1 MRRTRRLARGK
12 KTKGTKR
19 RSRCVSSKRRGGM
32 RPTGHGSPKNTPRKG
47 PILGLPRRTKAI
59 NQRHTKPTNTTNPT
73 NPVRP
78 SDLRPLSQ
86 HSPPA
91 PKEPSPS
98 AVPLVPLPS
107 LSASPESPLD
117 LSKKLK
123 HNKGKLLVRRLHS
136 RLTESDKRKADAL
149 NKTHGLKKLLGIN

>member
-1 MRRTRRLARGK
+1 MRRTRRLARGR

-19 RSRCVSSKRRGGM
+19 RSRCVSSKRRGGTIS
-32 RPTGHGSPKNTPRKG
+32 RPTARGSPKSASRKG
-47 PILGLPRRTKAI
+47 PVLGLPRRIRAR
-59 NQRHTKPTNTTNPT
+59 NQRPTKPRINT